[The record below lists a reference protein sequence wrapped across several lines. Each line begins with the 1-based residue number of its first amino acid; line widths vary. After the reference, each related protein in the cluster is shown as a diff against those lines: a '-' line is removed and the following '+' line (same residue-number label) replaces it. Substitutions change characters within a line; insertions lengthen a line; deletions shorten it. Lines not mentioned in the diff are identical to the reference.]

1 MDKIK
6 IGPLQLK
13 YYLVCAV
20 VVLTAVY
27 TGNLNNDIIGTFAF
41 LLLAGWLFSYIGARI
56 PILGKWAGGAIL
68 LPLFAGSALV
78 YFHVIPQSLVE
89 QVSVFMKSGFIN
101 VFLAS
106 IIVGSILSMDR
117 KLLLQST
124 IRVLPCMLGALVFVY
139 IFAYLASVVT
149 GKSLLDGMFMVG
161 LPNFTG
167 GSSGAIAVVPEI
179 YSKVFGTEAGE
190 YSAKLLVYMN
200 ISNVITVVFAIL
212 ISKMAEKYSNLAGNG
227 KLIKGLESSVDK
239 AENEKVD
246 MIPNIHRLGMGLF
259 ISSTFLIAGNLAAA
273 VIPQLNYIAW
283 ATVIIILVKV
293 IGLSND
299 EISHSTSAWQAFMV
313 KNFLPFMITGIGIA
327 SLDLA
332 KIVEYITVENVV
344 IIILVNIGS
353 IVGSLIFGKLLG
365 FYPAE
370 AMIVIGCNMGNL
382 GGSGALQVLSST
394 DRMEMMPFAV
404 IANRIGGAIN
414 VILISLLI
422 FKVI

>member
-56 PILGKWAGGAIL
+56 PILGKWAGGGIL

-78 YFHVIPQSLVE
+78 YFQLIPQSLIE
-89 QVSVFMKSGFIN
+89 QISTFMKSGFIN

-124 IRVLPCMLGALVFVY
+124 IRVLPCMLGTLLFVY
-139 IFAYLASVVT
+139 IFAYLASIIT
-149 GKSLLDGMFMVG
+149 GKTLLDGMFMVG

-179 YSKVFGTEAGE
+179 YSKVFGTEAGM

-212 ISKMAEKYSNLAGNG
+212 ISKLAEKYSNLSGNG
-227 KLIKGLESSVDK
+227 RMIKGLEASVNK
-239 AENEKVD
+239 TENEKVD
-246 MIPNIHRLGMGLF
+246 MIPNIHRLGMGLL
-259 ISSTFLIAGNLAAA
+259 ISSTFLVAGSLEAAL
-273 VIPQLNYIAW
+273 VPQLNYIAW
-283 ATVIIILVKV
+283 ATIIIILVKV

-332 KIVEYITVENVV
+332 KIVEYITVTNVV

-353 IVGSLIFGKLLG
+353 ILGSLIFGKLLG

-404 IANRIGGAIN
+404 IANRIGGAVNI
-414 VILISLLI
+414 ILISLLI

>member
-332 KIVEYITVENVV
+332 KIVEYITVANVV

-414 VILISLLI
+414 IILISLLI

>member
-56 PILGKWAGGAIL
+56 PILGKWAGGGIL

-78 YFHVIPQSLVE
+78 YFQLIPQSLIE
-89 QVSVFMKSGFIN
+89 QISTFMKSGFIN

-124 IRVLPCMLGALVFVY
+124 IRVLPCMLGTLLFVY
-139 IFAYLASVVT
+139 IFAYLASIIT
-149 GKSLLDGMFMVG
+149 GKTLLDGMFMVG

-179 YSKVFGTEAGE
+179 YSKVFGTEAGM

-212 ISKMAEKYSNLAGNG
+212 ISKLAEKYSNLSGNG
-227 KLIKGLESSVDK
+227 RMIKGLEASVNK
-239 AENEKVD
+239 TENEKVD
-246 MIPNIHRLGMGLF
+246 MISNIHRLGMGLL
-259 ISSTFLIAGNLAAA
+259 ISSTFLVAGSLAAA
-273 VIPQLNYIAW
+273 LVPQLNYIAW
-283 ATVIIILVKV
+283 ATIIIILVKV

-332 KIVEYITVENVV
+332 KIVEYITVTNVV

-353 IVGSLIFGKLLG
+353 ILGSLIFGKLLG

-404 IANRIGGAIN
+404 IANRIGGAVNI
-414 VILISLLI
+414 ILISLLI

>member
-56 PILGKWAGGAIL
+56 PILGKWAGGGIL

-78 YFHVIPQSLVE
+78 YFQLIPQSLIE
-89 QVSVFMKSGFIN
+89 QISTFMKSGFIN

-124 IRVLPCMLGALVFVY
+124 IRVLPCMLGTLLFVY
-139 IFAYLASVVT
+139 IFAYLASIIT
-149 GKSLLDGMFMVG
+149 GKTLLDGMFMVG

-179 YSKVFGTEAGE
+179 YSKVFGTEAGM

-212 ISKMAEKYSNLAGNG
+212 ISKLAEKYSNLSGNG
-227 KLIKGLESSVDK
+227 RMIKGLEASVNK
-239 AENEKVD
+239 TENEKVD
-246 MIPNIHRLGMGLF
+246 MIPNIHRLGMGLL
-259 ISSTFLIAGNLAAA
+259 ISSTFLVAGSLAAA
-273 VIPQLNYIAW
+273 LVPQLNYIA
-283 ATVIIILVKV
+283 
-293 IGLSND
+293 
-299 EISHSTSAWQAFMV
+299 
-313 KNFLPFMITGIGIA
+313 
-327 SLDLA
+327 
-332 KIVEYITVENVV
+332 
-344 IIILVNIGS
+344 
-353 IVGSLIFGKLLG
+353 
-365 FYPAE
+365 
-370 AMIVIGCNMGNL
+370 
-382 GGSGALQVLSST
+382 
-394 DRMEMMPFAV
+394 
-404 IANRIGGAIN
+404 
-414 VILISLLI
+414 
-422 FKVI
+422 

>member
-56 PILGKWAGGAIL
+56 PILGKWAGGGIL

-78 YFHVIPQSLVE
+78 YFQLIPQSLIE
-89 QVSVFMKSGFIN
+89 QISTFMKSGFIN

-124 IRVLPCMLGALVFVY
+124 IRVLPCMLGTLLFVY
-139 IFAYLASVVT
+139 IFAYLASIIT
-149 GKSLLDGMFMVG
+149 GKTLLDGMFMVG

-179 YSKVFGTEAGE
+179 YSKVFGTEAGM

-212 ISKMAEKYSNLAGNG
+212 ISKLAEKYSNLSGNG
-227 KLIKGLESSVDK
+227 RMIKGLEASVNK
-239 AENEKVD
+239 TENEKVD
-246 MIPNIHRLGMGLF
+246 MIPNIHRLGMGLL
-259 ISSTFLIAGNLAAA
+259 ISSTFLVAGSLAAA
-273 VIPQLNYIAW
+273 LVPQLNYIAW
-283 ATVIIILVKV
+283 ATIIIILVKV

-332 KIVEYITVENVV
+332 KIVEYITVTNVV

-353 IVGSLIFGKLLG
+353 ILGSLIFGKLLG

-404 IANRIGGAIN
+404 IANRIGGAVNI
-414 VILISLLI
+414 ILISLLI

>member
-332 KIVEYITVENVV
+332 KIVEYITVANVM

-414 VILISLLI
+414 IILISLLI

>member
-246 MIPNIHRLGMGLF
+246 MIPNIHRLGIGLF

-332 KIVEYITVENVV
+332 KIVEYITVANVV

-414 VILISLLI
+414 IILISLLI

>member
-56 PILGKWAGGAIL
+56 PILGKWAGGGIL

-78 YFHVIPQSLVE
+78 YFQLIPQSLIE
-89 QVSVFMKSGFIN
+89 QISTFMKSGFIN

-124 IRVLPCMLGALVFVY
+124 IRVLPCMLGTLLFVY
-139 IFAYLASVVT
+139 IFAYLASIIT
-149 GKSLLDGMFMVG
+149 GKTLLDGMFMVG

-179 YSKVFGTEAGE
+179 YSKVFGTEAGM

-212 ISKMAEKYSNLAGNG
+212 ITKLAEKYSNLSGNG
-227 KLIKGLESSVDK
+227 RMIKGLEASVNK
-239 AENEKVD
+239 TENEKVD
-246 MIPNIHRLGMGLF
+246 MIPNIHRLGMGLL
-259 ISSTFLIAGNLAAA
+259 ISSTFLVAGSLAAA
-273 VIPQLNYIAW
+273 LVPQLNYIAW
-283 ATVIIILVKV
+283 ATIIIILVKV

-332 KIVEYITVENVV
+332 KIVEYITVTNVV

-353 IVGSLIFGKLLG
+353 ILGSLIFGKLLG

-404 IANRIGGAIN
+404 IANRIGGAVNI
-414 VILISLLI
+414 ILISLLI